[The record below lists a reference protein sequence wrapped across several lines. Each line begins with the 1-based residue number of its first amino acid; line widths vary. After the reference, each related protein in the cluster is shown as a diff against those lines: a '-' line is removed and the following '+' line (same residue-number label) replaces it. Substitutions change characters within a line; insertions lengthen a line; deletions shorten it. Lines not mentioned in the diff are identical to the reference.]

1 MHHLTSLAIVA
12 IVASALGIAPA
23 DAATRSLTC
32 GGLKTITGEAAKLN
46 PGDVLQVSGTC
57 VENVSIPAHVQS
69 ITIEGL
75 PGARI
80 QAPATPVDAVV
91 RIRGRAITLRNFT
104 ITGGSEGVQVLDGGF
119 AWIDGNTI
127 EANAGLGINVQ
138 FASTARIW
146 NNIIQNNGD
155 FGIFVGRS
163 ASALIGLSSVTA
175 STPTPNTIVGNAN
188 GGIIVRGSAHAIVVA
203 NTISG
208 NNGRGILLTTGSHAD
223 IASNTIAGNSGDGIE
238 AANNST
244 VSLGSNSGT
253 ALRDLPNNGSGNAG
267 LGLRCTGGGYA
278 NGRIGTLTGNA
289 GQIDVASCSGI
300 VNP

>member
-1 MHHLTSLAIVA
+1 MHSISSLTLAVFVVFA
-12 IVASALGIAPA
+12 AGAAPA
-23 DAATRSLTC
+23 TAATRALAC
-32 GGLKTITGEAAKLN
+32 GGIKTITGEAARLN

-57 VENVSIPAHVQS
+57 VENVSIPADVQS
-69 ITIEGL
+69 ITIQGL

-80 QAPATPVDAVV
+80 QAPATPSDAAV

-119 AWIDGNTI
+119 AWIHGNTI

-146 NNIIQNNGD
+146 DNIIQNNGD
-155 FGIFVGRS
+155 FGVFVGRS

-175 STPTPNTIVGNAN
+175 STPTPNTIVGNVN
-188 GGIIVRGSAHAIVVA
+188 GGILVRGSAHAIIVA

-208 NNGRGILLTTGSHAD
+208 NAGRGVLLTTGSHAD
-223 IASNTIAGNSGDGIE
+223 IASNTIAGNNGDGIE

-253 ALRDLPNNGSGNAG
+253 ALRDSPNSGSGNVG
-267 LGLRCTGGGYA
+267 FGVRCTGGGYA
-278 NGRIGTLTGNA
+278 NGRIGALTGNA
-289 GQIDVASCSGI
+289 GAMDVASCSGT